1 MTEFVLNHI
10 KARKGIKGGK
20 HQNNL
25 EEYDSLK
32 WTEKSLFQRA
42 YKNKYVFF
50 PCIVKSR
57 MDFHNFFS
65 VIG

>member
-32 WTEKSLFQRA
+32 WTEK
-42 YKNKYVFF
+42 FF
-50 PCIVKSR
+50 FKGPIKINMFS
-57 MDFHNFFS
+57 FHAS
-65 VIG
+65 

>member
-25 EEYDSLK
+25 EECDSLNK
-32 WTEKSLFQRA
+32 WTEKFLF
-42 YKNKYVFF
+42 N
-50 PCIVKSR
+50 
-57 MDFHNFFS
+57 
-65 VIG
+65 GL